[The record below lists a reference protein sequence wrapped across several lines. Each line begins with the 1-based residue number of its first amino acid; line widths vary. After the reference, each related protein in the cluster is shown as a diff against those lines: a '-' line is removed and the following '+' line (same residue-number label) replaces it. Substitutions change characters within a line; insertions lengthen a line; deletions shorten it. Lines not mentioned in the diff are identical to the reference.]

1 MRGSLQRLARD
12 ANGAVAPTV
21 ALSLFALIAAGGIA
35 FDYARMA
42 TMDTELQDAADQ
54 AALAAA
60 SQLDG
65 EPGACERA
73 VAAARNMLANRTLMA
88 NETGSTRAITIADPG
103 VCGGD
108 TSITFNADASI
119 RFYQEIDK
127 DPAADDDSNAKFV
140 EVQVDSRTA
149 FFALTPVVAAF
160 SSGQLTGIAFAG
172 LGESVCNTPPVMM
185 CNPSEPVGNI
195 DEDFAFTANQGDGIR
210 LVVGSASAPGNFG
223 FLQTGYGT
231 GAQDLARAL
240 GYNNPPADC
249 TPANGVDTEPG
260 DKEAVRAAFNT
271 RFDLSEAG
279 LTCPNGGTCSPSIN
293 SRKDLVRGN
302 NCSTSGNQAWQEAAI
317 PYRAPNTTPLSATNP
332 MNATNTYPE
341 IMGYPRDMCHA
352 VSVDGEC
359 GGGGIIGD
367 GAWDRD
373 AYFRVNYQA
382 GGVGWT
388 HDQWIANTGL
398 PADATRYQVYKWE
411 MDHPDDVA
419 AANAN
424 LQTMA
429 NGKKGYSTPV
439 CRPPGVT
446 PSGTVPDR
454 RRIPIAV
461 INCEA
466 QGLNGRESG
475 VQVLDWYDVF
485 LVEPAF
491 PRTGRSTNGD
501 IYVEVIGKVT
511 TTSNSTLQVVKKAV
525 PYLIE

>member
-65 EPGACERA
+65 EAGACSRA
-73 VAAARNMLANRTLMA
+73 ANAARSMLANRTLMA
-88 NETGSTRAITIADPG
+88 NETAGTRAITVPLEVD
-103 VCGGD
+103 C
-108 TSITFNADASI
+108 DAAGQV
-119 RFYQEIDK
+119 RFWQDIGK
-127 DPAADDDSNAKFV
+127 TTAADDDSNAKFV
-140 EVQVDSRTA
+140 EVEVDSRTA

-195 DEDFAFTANQGDGIR
+195 DEDFAFTANEGDGIR

-302 NCSTSGNQAWQEAAI
+302 NCSTSGLQAWQEAAN
-317 PYRAPNTTPLSATNP
+317 PYRPTSPITPLPDDGTAD
-332 MNATNTYPE
+332 PE

-352 VSVDGEC
+352 VSVDGAC
-359 GGGGIIGD
+359 DSPGIIGD

-373 AYFRVNYQA
+373 AYFRVNYDWDH
-382 GGVGWT
+382 GEWT
-388 HDQWIANTGL
+388 ANTGL
-398 PADATRYQVYKWE
+398 DDGATRYQVYKWE

-439 CRPPGVT
+439 CRPPGVA

-475 VQVLDWYDVF
+475 VQVLAWYDVF

-491 PRTGRSTNGD
+491 PRTGRTTNGD